1 MKNKGYD
8 SPLYSLDLLQ
18 PGAEP
23 QGRDLYIPVPQGRLV
38 TATALLRRAQRV
50 GLARC
55 LQAQGEALER
65 WRRHRSAFSTF
76 GMDDAWAASMQHWGA
91 QLELLQQG
99 LHQSS
104 VELRLAT
111 TDHHRTCAASLARLA
126 DARLRAELVGL
137 AGLPRP
143 QTRALHATTATLQQG
158 LQVLSDPLW
167 RQALATV
174 GYGDAEHAALDESVR
189 ARTSTWLARQRCEGE
204 QARLSARSQVLRGA
218 LVGDLARLC
227 KIAGQVLHPLEQP
240 GLRMGRW
247 FPHSATDKERPSD
260 PGALAPTRG

>member
-1 MKNKGYD
+1 MMNKGYD
-8 SPLYSLDLLQ
+8 FPLYSLDLQQ

-23 QGRDLYIPVPQGRLV
+23 PGRELYVPVPQGRLV
-38 TATALLRRAQRV
+38 ITPALLGRSQRV
-50 GLARC
+50 GLLRC

-65 WRRHRSAFSTF
+65 WRRHRAVFSTF
-76 GMDDAWAASMQHWGA
+76 DMDDAWAASMQHWGA

-104 VELRLAT
+104 VELRLTT
-111 TDHHRTCAASLARLA
+111 TDHRRTCAVSLARLA

-137 AGLPRP
+137 SGLPRP
-143 QTRALHATTATLQQG
+143 QTRATHATTATLQEG
-158 LQVLSDPLW
+158 LQVLGDPLW
-167 RQALATV
+167 QKALATV
-174 GYGDAEHAALDESVR
+174 GYGDAERAALEESVR
-189 ARTSTWLARQRCEGE
+189 ARTSTWLARQRCEAE

-218 LVGDLARLC
+218 LLGDLARLC

-247 FPHSATDKERPSD
+247 FPHRAADKGRPSD
-260 PGALAPTRG
+260 PGAVAPTHG